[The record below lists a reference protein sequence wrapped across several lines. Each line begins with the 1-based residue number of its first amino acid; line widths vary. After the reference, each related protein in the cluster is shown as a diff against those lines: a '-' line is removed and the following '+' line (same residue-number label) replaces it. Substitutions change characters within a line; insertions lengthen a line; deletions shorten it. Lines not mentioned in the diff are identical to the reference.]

1 MFYCSYCKE
10 YIGITSIYEYCS
22 FCSNLSRVI
31 KLYSKKTINE
41 ILMKHLNGLN
51 LLPETDI
58 KKVEFILG
66 DDKETKK
73 EIEEET
79 KKEIQEETTNPNMN
93 LLKYE
98 MSRNSKK
105 SAFINRK

>member
-10 YIGITSIYEYCS
+10 YIGITSIYEYCN

-51 LLPETDI
+51 LLPEIDI

-79 KKEIQEETTNPNMN
+79 TEEHTNPNMN